1 MAARNPPAVSR
12 QILILLENFTY
23 PADTRVRNEA
33 ESLAAAGHRVTVL
46 APRGPRQASRE
57 LLRGVDVHRYR
68 TVWATRSPWSYAL
81 EYGIAHLQLTLRS
94 LAQLIRGADTLHL
107 NGPPDT
113 LALAGLLARLLGRKV
128 VYDMHDS
135 GPELFR
141 AKFGS
146 ARLHEANPNAAT
158 LNEANPNAANP
169 NAATLNE
176 VNPNAATLNG
186 VVPSRGVTH
195 SVSTLAS
202 SFLAHA
208 MLAAQIAALRCAHHV
223 IVTNQTQRELAIARG
238 ARSPDHVTVVRNGP
252 RIAEFP
258 QPSPG
263 TPGELAAPKLIYVGT
278 LDVQDGVLDLPD
290 LLCAPALSAAHLT
303 IVGEGPARQ
312 ELQARCRHAGVED
325 RVTFTGHVPHERVS
339 RLIAE
344 ADIGIDPAPS
354 TELNHGSTMI
364 KVAEYMGAG
373 RPLVA
378 YDLRET
384 RRTAGDTALYAP
396 CGQPHAFVE
405 HILQLARDGEL
416 RLHLG
421 QLARARALE
430 LTWDRS
436 EEALLTVY
444 RSLA

>member
-1 MAARNPPAVSR
+1 MAARDTPAVAR
-12 QILILLENFTY
+12 RIVILLENFTY

-46 APRGPRQASRE
+46 APRGPHQTSRE
-57 LLRGVDVHRYR
+57 RLRGVDVRRYR
-68 TVWATRSPWSYAL
+68 TVWAGRSPWSYAL
-81 EYGIAHLQLTLRS
+81 EYSIAHLQLTLRS
-94 LAQLIRGADTLHL
+94 LAQLARGADTLHL

-113 LALAGLLARLLGRKV
+113 LALAGLLARLFRGKV

-146 ARLHEANPNAAT
+146 APPDEASPD
-158 LNEANPNAANP
+158 E
-169 NAATLNE
+169 
-176 VNPNAATLNG
+176 ATLNG
-186 VVPSRGVTH
+186 AAPSGGTRPR
-195 SVSTLAS
+195 SPSTLAS
-202 SFLAHA
+202 SLLART
-208 MLAAQIAALRCAHHV
+208 MLAAQVAALRCAHQV
-223 IVTNQTQRELAIARG
+223 IVTNETQRELAIARG

-258 QPSPG
+258 EPSPG
-263 TPGELAAPKLIYVGT
+263 APGELAAPKLIYVGT
-278 LDVQDGVLDLPD
+278 LDVQDGVLDLPH
-290 LLCAPALSAAHLT
+290 LLCAPPLADAHLT
-303 IVGEGPARQ
+303 IVGEGPARE
-312 ELQARCRHAGVED
+312 ELLARCRHAGVEH

-339 RLIAE
+339 GLIAA
-344 ADIGIDPAPS
+344 ADIGIDPAPG

-384 RRTAGDTALYAP
+384 RRTARDTALYAP

-405 HILQLARDGEL
+405 HILSLARDGERRL
-416 RLHLG
+416 RLG

-436 EEALLTVY
+436 EEALRTVY
-444 RSLA
+444 QRLA